1 MSEKKKSGQD
11 ILTRANESAAMFM
24 PEKIARM
31 DRKRFVENLGWL
43 LAQTRDDV
51 LGCTLDDHED
61 VVIVTYYGGGT
72 RKINVKM
79 DSYAAIVRD
88 VSKNFQ

>member
-1 MSEKKKSGQD
+1 MKKEIKSGQD

-24 PEKIARM
+24 PEKIAWM
-31 DRKRFVENLGWL
+31 DRKLFVENLGWL

-51 LGCTLDDHED
+51 LGCTLDDHD
-61 VVIVTYYGGGT
+61 VVTVTYRGGGT
-72 RKINVKM
+72 RQINVKM

-88 VSKNFQ
+88 VSKKFQ